1 MRSINLPRRQ
11 GWIGGVCAG
20 IADRLGIDPIIV
32 RGIAVVIA
40 VLGGPAFLLYAAA
53 WLLLPDTDD
62 RIHLERLIA
71 GEVDRAIAGIAA
83 LVVLSLL
90 PFAQGFWFLGSAY
103 WGQWYWP
110 NSAGRVVW
118 TIVLLAAAVVATVW
132 VARRASR
139 SESPTVVPAT
149 TDARPETVPEPPSA
163 SGAAAFAAASSMSSV
178 AEPGSTPPVP
188 DDSENR
194 AVVPVGSEASAAAPS
209 TSSGSETAPVP
220 PPAPAADAPPED
232 LAAWREQQDRW
243 KTEHAAWKQQQAAS
257 ARELRDQRA
266 AETHARALA
275 NSAAAEE
282 RRRLHRL
289 ANPRVSAAAVFSVLG
304 AAIVAGGIAALA
316 IPDSDY
322 GFTVGW
328 AVAAIVFGLAII
340 VCGALRRRSGILGFF
355 ALVSI
360 VVMLGSATVPPGRT
374 LLFADAHLTTHIDNE
389 VAQPAGRTE
398 IYVSATTPSG
408 TVTDLWQGA
417 GSIHVDVDENAA
429 ARIEIV
435 SRSGRVSATTFDSEG
450 EYVGRKIAV
459 SQWGQEFRSE
469 FSVGPKDAD
478 APLIRIWQGAGS
490 INIHD
495 MNKTATEGS
504 TK

>member
-1 MRSINLPRRQ
+1 MATTTPPASAPAPPTNRFFDWMRAINVPRRQ

-20 IADRLGIDPIIV
+20 VAERLGIDPLIV

-53 WLLLPDTDD
+53 WLLLPDTED
-62 RIHLERLIA
+62 RIHLERLIR
-71 GEVDRAIAGIAA
+71 GDLDRAIAGIGA

-110 NSAGRVVW
+110 DSVGRVLW
-118 TIVLLAAAVVATVW
+118 TILLLAAAVVATVW

-139 SESPTVVPAT
+139 SEEPIVVPAT

-163 SGAAAFAAASSMSSV
+163 SGASAFTV
-178 AEPGSTPPVP
+178 AEPAAESPTGAAATSPEP
-188 DDSENR
+188 
-194 AVVPVGSEASAAAPS
+194 EAS
-209 TSSGSETAPVP
+209 APVP
-220 PPAPAADAPPED
+220 PPAPVADAPPED
-232 LAAWREQQDRW
+232 LAAWREQQNRW
-243 KTEHAAWKQQQAAS
+243 KAEHAAWKQQQAAS

-266 AETHARALA
+266 AETHARAVA

-289 ANPRVSAAAVFSVLG
+289 ANPRVSASAVFSVLG

-328 AVAAIVFGLAII
+328 AMAAIVFGLAIV

-374 LLFADAHLTTHIDNE
+374 LLFADASLSTHIDNE

-435 SRSGRVSATTFDSEG
+435 SRSGRVSATTLDSDG
-450 EYVGRKIAV
+450 EYAWRKIAT
-459 SQWGQEFRSE
+459 SRTGQEFRSE
-469 FSVGPKDAD
+469 FSVGPKDAN

-504 TK
+504 KP

>member
-110 NSAGRVVW
+110 NSAGRVAW

-163 SGAAAFAAASSMSSV
+163 SGAAPFTVASTI
-178 AEPGSTPPVP
+178 AEPAAGLAAESSAGP
-188 DDSENR
+188 
-194 AVVPVGSEASAAAPS
+194 AAAPS
-209 TSSGSETAPVP
+209 TSSGPEASAPVP

-243 KTEHAAWKQQQAAS
+243 KSEHAAWKQQQAAS

-289 ANPRVSAAAVFSVLG
+289 ANPRASAAAVFSVLG

-435 SRSGRVSATTFDSEG
+435 SRSGRVSATTYSDG

-469 FSVGPKDAD
+469 FSVGPKDAN
-478 APLIRIWQGAGS
+478 APLIRIWQGSGS